1 VIHVSLVSLFS
12 IGTPISNSNTKMSTS
27 ASTIIVE
34 ETFTTLD
41 DIDEIVPTTEVSTE
55 VATFDVEVA
64 VATASEEAASEAS
77 EFAANQP
84 TAKSEAMTEAATD
97 ETLPGS
103 NDKKRDSPEPLPDN
117 EPDPKRVQV
126 FATTQ
131 QQEQEST
138 GTIPTQSQ
146 EASDAVEV
154 AAIVPLDVTDA
165 ATASVP
171 NEVLV
176 EA

>member
-1 VIHVSLVSLFS
+1 
-12 IGTPISNSNTKMSTS
+12 MSTS

-34 ETFTTLD
+34 ETFTAPD
-41 DIDEIVPTTEVSTE
+41 DIDEIVPITEVTSEAT
-55 VATFDVEVA
+55 TFDVEVA

-77 EFAANQP
+77 EFAANKP
-84 TAKSEAMTEAATD
+84 NAKSEVMTEAATD

-103 NDKKRDSPEPLPDN
+103 NDKKRDSPEPLADN
-117 EPDPKRVQV
+117 EPEPKRVQV
-126 FATTQ
+126 SATTQ
-131 QQEQEST
+131 PQEQEQEST
-138 GTIPTQSQ
+138 GTIPSQSQ

-154 AAIVPLDVTDA
+154 ATIVPLDVTDA
-165 ATASVP
+165 AAVSVP